1 MARTLLLRLAVAL
14 LAALTA
20 ALGGQARADI
30 VRLAVASNFA
40 EPMQT
45 LAEAFSADL
54 RTIRLRDFGYAIQ
67 LMIARTLSSKLRSAR
82 LSQQIT
88 VNQKGGQS
96 QPMLDA
102 PLRSPEEQK
111 LYATCFEG
119 LGVTQ
124 DQFTRIVSCFQRFV
138 CF

>member
-1 MARTLLLRLAVAL
+1 MRYFARLLTITTIPCLSAAPPSFLPSSSSSAVAY
-14 LAALTA
+14 T
-20 ALGGQARADI
+20 
-30 VRLAVASNFA
+30 
-40 EPMQT
+40 
-45 LAEAFSADL
+45 
-54 RTIRLRDFGYAIQ
+54 IQ

>member
-1 MARTLLLRLAVAL
+1 MRCYFARLLTISQPSPACLPLLLLLSLLPASSSSAVAY
-14 LAALTA
+14 T
-20 ALGGQARADI
+20 
-30 VRLAVASNFA
+30 
-40 EPMQT
+40 
-45 LAEAFSADL
+45 
-54 RTIRLRDFGYAIQ
+54 IQ
-67 LMIARTLSSKLRSAR
+67 LMIARALSSKLRSAR

-124 DQFTRIVSCFQRFV
+124 DQFTRIVSCFRRFV
-138 CF
+138 CSKECAKKRKEKEKRK

>member
-1 MARTLLLRLAVAL
+1 MRCYFARLLTISQPSPACLPLLLVLSLLPASSSSSSAVAY
-14 LAALTA
+14 T
-20 ALGGQARADI
+20 
-30 VRLAVASNFA
+30 
-40 EPMQT
+40 
-45 LAEAFSADL
+45 
-54 RTIRLRDFGYAIQ
+54 IQ